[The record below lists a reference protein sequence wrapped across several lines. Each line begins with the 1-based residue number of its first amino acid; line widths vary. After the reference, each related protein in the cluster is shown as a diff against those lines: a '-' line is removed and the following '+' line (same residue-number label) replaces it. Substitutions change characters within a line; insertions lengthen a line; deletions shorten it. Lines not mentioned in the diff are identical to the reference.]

1 MHKSANMRTTLNLPD
16 DLFRTIK
23 VMAAQQNRT
32 LQSVMA
38 ELLRRGLAYEP
49 LSEKS
54 ERVKL
59 PLVTCAHPAP
69 SVTPEYVADLLLAQE
84 TDDSLR

>member
-1 MHKSANMRTTLNLPD
+1 MRTTLNLPD

-32 LQSVMA
+32 LQAVIA

-49 LSEKS
+49 PQDEKM
-54 ERVKL
+54 RVKL
-59 PLVTCAHPAP
+59 PLVNCAHP
-69 SVTPEYVADLLLAQE
+69 SENVTPEFVADLLLEQE
-84 TDDSLR
+84 IDDSLR